1 MITLTT
7 TVQQPVDVISTTL
20 HDEEMVLLHLQ
31 TQRYYTLNATGT
43 HIWRGL
49 QEGLSIAEVSCRLEA
64 AYAVTLP
71 EAQQATLALVQEL
84 AVEALVQPVGQ

>member
-43 HIWRGL
+43 HIWHGL